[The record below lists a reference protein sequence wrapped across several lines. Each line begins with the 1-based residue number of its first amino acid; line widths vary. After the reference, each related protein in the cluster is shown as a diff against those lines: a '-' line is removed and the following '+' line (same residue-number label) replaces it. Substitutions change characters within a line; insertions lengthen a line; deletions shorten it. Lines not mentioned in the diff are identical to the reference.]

1 MNFNFIS
8 CLNISLVK
16 CGDDLRQEL
25 LAYQILETLQ
35 SIWKEERVPLWV
47 RPYRILVLSNDSG
60 LIEPI
65 LNTISLHQVSHC
77 IDMLLIYVCTVV
89 QHLPNTRF

>member
-1 MNFNFIS
+1 MTSFTEPRTVNKDHKHHFYFS
-8 CLNISLVK
+8 VK

-25 LAYQILETLQ
+25 LAYQILKTLQ
-35 SIWKEERVPLWV
+35 SIWKEEKVPLWV

-65 LNTISLHQVSHC
+65 LNTISLHQV
-77 IDMLLIYVCTVV
+77 L
-89 QHLPNTRF
+89 